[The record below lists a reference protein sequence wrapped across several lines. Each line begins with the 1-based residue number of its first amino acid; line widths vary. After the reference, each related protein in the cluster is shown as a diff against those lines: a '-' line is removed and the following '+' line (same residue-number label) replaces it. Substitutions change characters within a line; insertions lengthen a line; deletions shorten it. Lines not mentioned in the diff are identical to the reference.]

1 MFEETTKTL
10 MDAVKTGLE
19 TVMSTQGKAT
29 FGVSAV
35 DAAKAKP
42 HANYRD
48 GGGFEKGDIITFPE
62 NEEELTEYIGKQGT
76 SIFCVLPI
84 TRSGKTI
91 AVPVYSKWLHNDVH
105 PCDDNGKI
113 DEENWH
119 SHKGQPADD
128 ARCAGMSDY
137 DVFKVMLGRKVKVTD
152 VRKLQCRV
160 LKRGAERGADGH
172 FAESDF
178 IAGKRKFYTLEYV
191 TA

>member
-1 MFEETTKTL
+1 MFEATTKEL
-10 MDAVKTGLE
+10 MDSVKTSLE
-19 TVMSTQGKAT
+19 TVMSAQGKAT
-29 FGVSAV
+29 FGISAV

-42 HANYRD
+42 HGNYRD

-62 NEEELTEYIGKQGT
+62 NENELAEYIGKQKS

-84 TRSGKTI
+84 LRGGKTI

-105 PCDDNGKI
+105 PCDDNAKV

-128 ARCAGMSDY
+128 ARSAGMSDY
-137 DVFKVMLGRKVKVTD
+137 DVFKVMLGRKIKVTD

-160 LKRGAERGADGH
+160 IKRGAQPDANNH

-178 IAGKRKFYTLEYV
+178 IAGKRKFYNFEYV
-191 TA
+191 TE

>member
-1 MFEETTKTL
+1 MFEKSTKEL
-10 MDAVKTGLE
+10 MDSVKTSLE
-19 TVMSTQGKAT
+19 TVTSSQGKAT

-48 GGGFEKGDIITFPE
+48 GGGFEKGDIITFPA
-62 NEEELTEYIGKQGT
+62 NEDELAEYIGKQGT

-84 TRSGKTI
+84 TRSDKTI

-128 ARCAGMSDY
+128 ARAAGMSDY
-137 DVFKVMLGRKVKVTD
+137 DVFKAMLGRKIKVTN
-152 VRKLQCRV
+152 VSKLQCRV
-160 LKRGAERGADGH
+160 IKRGAVRGADGH
-172 FAESDF
+172 FADCDF
-178 IAGKRKFYTLEYV
+178 IAGKSKFYTLEYV
-191 TA
+191 NE

>member
-1 MFEETTKTL
+1 MFEKSTKEI
-10 MDAVKTGLE
+10 MDSVKTSLE
-19 TVMSTQGKAT
+19 TVTSSQGKAT

-48 GGGFEKGDIITFPE
+48 GGGFEKGDIITFPA
-62 NEEELTEYIGKQGT
+62 NEDELAEYIGKQGT

-84 TRSGKTI
+84 TRSDKTI

-105 PCDDNGKI
+105 PCDDNAKT
-113 DEENWH
+113 DDENWL

-128 ARCAGMSDY
+128 ARAAGMSDY
-137 DVFKVMLGRKVKVTD
+137 DVFKAMLGRKIKVTN
-152 VRKLQCRV
+152 VSKLQCRV
-160 LKRGAERGADGH
+160 IKRGAVRGADGH

-191 TA
+191 NA

>member
-10 MDAVKTGLE
+10 MDSVKTSLE
-19 TVMSTQGKAT
+19 TVASTQGKAT
-29 FGVSAV
+29 FGTSAV

-42 HANYRD
+42 HANFRD
-48 GGGFEKGDIITFPE
+48 GGGFEKGDIVIFPE
-62 NEEELTEYIGKQGT
+62 NENELAEYIGKQGT

-84 TRSGKTI
+84 VRSGKTI

-105 PCDDNGKI
+105 PCDDNGKT
-113 DEENWH
+113 DDENWH

-128 ARCAGMSDY
+128 ARTAGMSDY
-137 DVFKVMLGRKVKVTD
+137 DVFKAMLGRKVKVTE

-160 LKRGAERGADGH
+160 IKRGAVRGADGH

-178 IAGKRKFYTLEYV
+178 IAGKRKFYTFEYV
-191 TA
+191 TD

>member
-1 MFEETTKTL
+1 MFEETTKTIIES
-10 MDAVKTGLE
+10 VKTSLA
-19 TVMSTQGKAT
+19 TVASTQGKAV
-29 FGVSAV
+29 FGSSAV
-35 DAAKAKP
+35 DAAKAKS
-42 HANYRD
+42 HGNYRD
-48 GGGFEKGDIITFPE
+48 GGGFEKDDIIIFPE
-62 NEEELTEYIGKQGT
+62 NENELADCLGKQGK

-84 TRSGKTI
+84 IRGGKTI

-105 PCDDNGKI
+105 PCDDNAKT
-113 DEENWH
+113 DEESWL

-137 DVFKVMLGRKVKVTD
+137 DVFKVMLKRKIKVTD

-160 LKRGAERGADGH
+160 IKRGAQPDANGH

-191 TA
+191 NE